1 LAGNKQDCEF
11 SRLPSKSRGHGVPCK
26 RLSDGTDFDVAKAQR
41 FINQERFTVMSQTHK
56 QKLAD
61 YLDGFV
67 ADHSMPHDGE
77 QLVLDITPQEAQ
89 ELGVSFLRVICGWA
103 LGLDQVRILREGD
116 RPTAIPVERLIS
128 VVRRSIRHEISGME
142 RRIMERL
149 GEEQAVVDKE
159 ERVALRKGTYQ

>member
-1 LAGNKQDCEF
+1 
-11 SRLPSKSRGHGVPCK
+11 
-26 RLSDGTDFDVAKAQR
+26 
-41 FINQERFTVMSQTHK
+41 MSQTHK

-77 QLVLDITPQEAQ
+77 QLVLDITPQEAE
-89 ELGVSFLRVICGWA
+89 ELGISFLRMICGWA
-103 LGLDQVRILREGD
+103 LGLDQVRILREAD
-116 RPTAIPVERLIS
+116 HPPVFPVERLIS

-149 GEEQAVVDKE
+149 GEGQKE